1 MFDVSQSMINCNNKS
16 GTEFVI
22 IIKLT
27 SGFLY
32 FGLLLELN
40 LGKAISGL
48 EVRVDLVTEIGGSSG
63 KKERKAKEII
73 YLNLQKIAE
82 I

>member
-48 EVRVDLVTEIGGSSG
+48 EVQVDLVTTMI
-63 KKERKAKEII
+63 
-73 YLNLQKIAE
+73 QKSYMYKNTITN